1 MPDSLPLSSV
11 ISSRPLPTMSDSNSL
26 FLKTAADLMNDLN
39 VRYMEAD
46 FDTQVQLRD
55 ELDRAMIAY
64 SEAELAI
71 LHKKIKCTP
80 DDVAQMQK
88 LRQKVAKSAGTIQFL
103 STVGSV
109 ASFLVKR
116 FVL

>member
-1 MPDSLPLSSV
+1 
-11 ISSRPLPTMSDSNSL
+11 MSDSNSL

-46 FDTQVQLRD
+46 FDTQVELRD
-55 ELDRAMIAY
+55 ELDRAMTAY

-71 LHKKIKCTP
+71 LQKNIKCTP

-88 LRQKVAKSAGTIQFL
+88 LRQRIAKSAGAIQLL
-103 STVGSV
+103 STVGSI
-109 ASFLVKR
+109 ASFFVTR
-116 FVL
+116 FLL

>member
-1 MPDSLPLSSV
+1 
-11 ISSRPLPTMSDSNSL
+11 MSDTNSL
-26 FLKTAADLMNDLN
+26 FLKAAADLMNDLN

-46 FDTQVQLRD
+46 FDTQVELRD
-55 ELDRAMIAY
+55 ELDRTMTAF

-71 LHKKIKCTP
+71 LHKNVKCTP

-88 LRQKVAKSAGTIQFL
+88 LRQRIAKSAGTIQL
-103 STVGSV
+103 LGTVGSV

-116 FVL
+116 FLL